1 MGYLF
6 TQCFA
11 YVAQGTAKKI
21 FGGLPSENPAWP
33 TFSLRFP
40 LANVVSLKFLLLC
53 IEFSLVKKKKKK
65 TPIFA
70 HNLFAV
76 VISATSL
83 RTVDCR
89 QNLAFPGM

>member
-11 YVAQGTAKKI
+11 YVAQRTAKKI

-53 IEFSLVKKKKKK
+53 IEFSLVKKQKQKKKN
-65 TPIFA
+65 TDIC
-70 HNLFAV
+70 
-76 VISATSL
+76 S
-83 RTVDCR
+83 
-89 QNLAFPGM
+89 

>member
-33 TFSLRFP
+33 TVSLRFP

-53 IEFSLVKKKKKK
+53 IEFSLVKKKRKKHRYLLI
-65 TPIFA
+65 TC
-70 HNLFAV
+70 LLWSSV
-76 VISATSL
+76 L
-83 RTVDCR
+83 R
-89 QNLAFPGM
+89 A